1 MLLTLFKNTNQLSS
15 LVCEVKASPRHV
27 VWLWCSHRQRVW
39 TGQDRQY
46 FVHHVSLLQPITEQI
61 TVSGLTQ
68 WRIAR
73 SSPIQNG
80 ETNRLV
86 TLKSVRIRTSVYVP
100 IGRFLR
106 RRKRVGK
113 LSVRFVSGFICIAE
127 RMLLEHCRLCLQQTV
142 SGHNVK

>member
-27 VWLWCSHRQRVW
+27 VWLGCSHRQRVW
-39 TGQDRQY
+39 TGQDRPY
-46 FVHHVSLLQPITEQI
+46 FVQHVSLLQPITEQI

-86 TLKSVRIRTSVYVP
+86 TLKSLRIHTSVYVP
-100 IGRFLR
+100 IRTIAKATGKGWEIKCEVGVGVHLQ
-106 RRKRVGK
+106 RRKAV
-113 LSVRFVSGFICIAE
+113 A
-127 RMLLEHCRLCLQQTV
+127 
-142 SGHNVK
+142 